1 MARRA
6 EWDWLWPGLGHC
18 LSSLPV
24 LPMRALPLLETGICG
39 LGKVCVGRIFLQELT
54 PACQG
59 TVFGPLLLLGQSMVP
74 HVCVSL

>member
-1 MARRA
+1 
-6 EWDWLWPGLGHC
+6 
-18 LSSLPV
+18 
-24 LPMRALPLLETGICG
+24 MRALPLLETGICG